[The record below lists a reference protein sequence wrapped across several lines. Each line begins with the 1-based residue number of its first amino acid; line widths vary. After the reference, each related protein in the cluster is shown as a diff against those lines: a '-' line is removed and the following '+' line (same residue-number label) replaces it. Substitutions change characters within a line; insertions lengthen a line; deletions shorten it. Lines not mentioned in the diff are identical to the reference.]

1 MAIAGDEQENKGPKS
16 AFFAGAF
23 VKSLSITLTCVCA
36 QSERKGERGDS
47 RALSHERGAWT
58 GIKDLPIRGVVQ
70 RGEGG
75 EKECVVVGDQ
85 AGKTAIRERVAVLFV
100 LA

>member
-1 MAIAGDEQENKGPKS
+1 MAIAGEEQENKGPKS

-36 QSERKGERGDS
+36 QSERKGERGGS
-47 RALSHERGAWT
+47 RALTYERGTWA

-70 RGEGG
+70 RGEDGG
-75 EKECVVVGDQ
+75 KGCVVVGLQ
-85 AGKTAIRERVAVLFV
+85 AGRDKTACNT
-100 LA
+100 